1 MRILICYKTYYELMK
16 EIVKQ
21 CQRKFSEWQEEH
33 EMFNLQVYSYEN
45 IALSLFPSLMVSS
58 YSSSGSVLCQVY
70 EVYQLMDQLHA
81 DNVAGPTLGFLISVY
96 AVTSGSAFFA
106 VQTSSVQNR
115 AARTRV
121 VSNKI
126 IFCGINI
133 LFGSS
138 MILCMVNPSP
148 WL

>member
-1 MRILICYKTYYELMK
+1 MRTE
-16 EIVKQ
+16 
-21 CQRKFSEWQEEH
+21 
-33 EMFNLQVYSYEN
+33 
-45 IALSLFPSLMVSS
+45 LSLFPSLMVSS

-70 EVYQLMDQLHA
+70 EAYQLMDQLHA
-81 DNVAGPTLGFLISVY
+81 DNVAAPTLGFLISVY

-121 VSNKI
+121 ISNKI

-148 WL
+148 WLQKLLV